1 MQAVHPPACFF
12 PISPRSRTRA
22 LAVPQQAKGDTA
34 STGNGNGK
42 TRLVIKG
49 TVTPS
54 RAAPF
59 FQPSGEQTPN
69 ISEAAEKIRRSL
81 SVASLH
87 DLAHMKPKELRKQ
100 IASKVWRAQDEQVRI
115 PTDWERLA
123 VHVVRGT
130 IRAGNLAFSLR
141 ATMTLVLGLIKALR
155 THKFQG
161 QTLVRSMFGL
171 DAWRFAGMFGHW
183 AALYKATHNSLRL
196 LTPFPTK
203 RPRSLSQKNIAHD
216 TPGTSSSTALSASST
231 DVLSTLDARSI
242 SNSRSTP
249 FFDVRADRHNKQE
262 APVKCGHLRT
272 GRLADWPTRVPRVT
286 TSSSPLLRPRTH
298 ARQGP
303 VDGQTDNDAL
313 LWLLSVRAG
322 LTCDFAENAFLYNH
336 TEALDQKGRDGR
348 IS

>member
-249 FFDVRADRHNKQE
+249 FFDVRADRHVSASLHDDSCASLDQLIC
-262 APVKCGHLRT
+262 ALRTEQTRSSGEVWTSADWPT
-272 GRLADWPTRVPRVT
+272 GRLADKGSARHDKFLPATPSAHTCTPGAGRRADGQRRSSLAVVVPTR
-286 TSSSPLLRPRTH
+286 
-298 ARQGP
+298 
-303 VDGQTDNDAL
+303 
-313 LWLLSVRAG
+313 
-322 LTCDFAENAFLYNH
+322 
-336 TEALDQKGRDGR
+336 LDYD
-348 IS
+348 